1 MVCLM
6 ASSWRGFRVERRKFK
21 GIDTTVLCWLK
32 EYVWN
37 NNTLL
42 NAIRGNIIPTLKTWA
57 GRSEFKYEGTMAQ
70 GTTITFGNGN
80 RAKITA
86 DQYND
91 LLNHFRGRTVDIGT
105 SRTDPPRD
113 SVGKWLQE
121 NVTKTATASYV
132 GPILIHEGHAVKADT
147 GSKIRFK

>member
-1 MVCLM
+1 
-6 ASSWRGFRVERRKFK
+6 
-21 GIDTTVLCWLK
+21 
-32 EYVWN
+32 
-37 NNTLL
+37 LL
-42 NAIRGNIIPTLKTWA
+42 NAIRGNIIPTLKTWT
-57 GRSEFKYEGTMAQ
+57 GRSEFKYDGSVEL

-86 DQYND
+86 YQYNT
-91 LLNHFRGRTVDIGT
+91 LLNHFRGRTVEIGT

-121 NVTKTATASYV
+121 NVTKVATASYV
-132 GPILIHEGHAVKADT
+132 GQILIHEGHAVKDDT